1 MSRFTTV
8 TLLTTAAVLAAAG
21 LVPSADD
28 GPNWVTNYAQAREAA
43 RAAGKPIF
51 LVFRCER

>member
-1 MSRFTTV
+1 MNRWLIGGV
-8 TLLTTAAVLAAAG
+8 VAVAAAG
-21 LVPSADD
+21 LGGSPAAAD
-28 GPNWVTNYAQAREAA
+28 GPHWINDYAQARAAA